1 MRQQTHAA
9 SPRERLNL
17 DATTRHP
24 LKRGWRST
32 KILRLLVR
40 VSGKVPGSQSH
51 GQHQHQ
57 HQRQWWRLSTKISL
71 GTIRDTDCE
80 LDYRYRNPCP
90 SQSACDLGSPACCNA
105 GNKSRSGPAGAWPP
119 PDRPR
124 AMDARWLGIRCAFS
138 PGPVPASRISQPGV
152 RRKGSRLFTRPD
164 AESSAL
170 IASAAPYPSWADLDM
185 I

>member
-9 SPRERLNL
+9 RTRERLNL

-24 LKRGWRST
+24 SKRGWRST
-32 KILRLLVR
+32 KTLRLLVR

-51 GQHQHQ
+51 GQHQPQ

-119 PDRPR
+119 PPG
-124 AMDARWLGIRCAFS
+124 RWAFAGHSLGIQPWACAGE
-138 PGPVPASRISQPGV
+138 PDISQGCVKP
-152 RRKGSRLFTRPD
+152 KAWRLLARPD

-170 IASAAPYPSWADLDM
+170 IASPAYYPSWADLDM
-185 I
+185 S